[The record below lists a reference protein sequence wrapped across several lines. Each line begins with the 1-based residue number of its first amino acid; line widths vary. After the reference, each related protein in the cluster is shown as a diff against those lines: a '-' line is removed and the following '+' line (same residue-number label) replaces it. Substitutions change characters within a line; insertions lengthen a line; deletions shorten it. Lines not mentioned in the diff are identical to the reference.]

1 MQPAS
6 PAQSPHEG
14 MTDLGV
20 DERADV
26 EFAMDKHRQT
36 ISRWLFNAVDW
47 FIPAKIKTNTEI
59 IQGARMFLFSHLFG
73 PFLGHTI
80 SLYILFIHGPDT
92 AWWIF
97 FWAITAFWPFPLV
110 LKLTGWYV
118 PLALVSIQNLI
129 FCILWGCYQYGG
141 ISSPIM
147 PWLITVPLLG
157 FFYLPTRK
165 TRIMVSY
172 LIAINIAVVNVI
184 NVRYG
189 FNNGTIP
196 LSELSGLGM
205 VSTCCAGIYVSMMAL
220 YYANIV
226 SSQSEL
232 EAEIQRHLATTHRLR
247 VATEEAGRAS
257 RAKSEFLAKMSHE
270 LRTPLSAILGYSEML
285 MEELDTGDSKN
296 KDLRR
301 IHDGGKTLLELINDL
316 LDLSKLEAQKT
327 DLHVEK
333 FDLARLLASIAKEW
347 EGPAAESN
355 VEFRVKHEKDLG
367 TVVNDAQK
375 LRRVVDN
382 LMSNAVKFAKGG
394 RITLIASNDGRQVVI
409 AVADTGRGI
418 SPDRMNTILDSFGND
433 PTETSSKYGDRPG
446 LGLALSHRFCRLM
459 GGDLSVESEMGRGSC
474 FTIRVEA
481 RLACNSATNAL
492 QEAPQN
498 TARTIGDAENT
509 ILVIDDDASALDLI
523 GRILSK
529 EAVVPVLCRS
539 VAEGINRA
547 RECLPVAIILDIR
560 MQQPDGWEALRL
572 IREDPQLRSIKV
584 VLLTVDDD
592 FVKGRLLGADAHLLK
607 PIDREALVRCV
618 RAFCPAPRTNDLNKE
633 KLPAAAA
640 V

>member
-1 MQPAS
+1 M
-6 PAQSPHEG
+6 EK
-14 MTDLGV
+14 
-20 DERADV
+20 R
-26 EFAMDKHRQT
+26 RQR
-36 ISRWLFNAVDW
+36 ISRWLFNAVDR
-47 FIPAKIKTNTEI
+47 FIPPGIKANAEM

-97 FWAITAFWPFPLV
+97 FCAITAFWPFPLV
-110 LKLTGWYV
+110 LKVTGWYV

-165 TRIMVSY
+165 TRIMVSC
-172 LIAINIAVVNVI
+172 LIVVNIAAVNFI

-205 VSTCCAGIYVSMMAL
+205 VSTFCAGIYVSMMAL

-232 EAEIQRHLATTHRLR
+232 EAEIRRHLTTTHELR
-247 VATEEAGRAS
+247 VATEEAGRAN

-285 MEELDTGDSKN
+285 MEELDSSDPKN

-327 DLHVEK
+327 DLHVEE
-333 FDLARLLASIAKEW
+333 FDLAQLLASIAMDW
-347 EGPAAESN
+347 EKPIVESD
-355 VEFRVKHEKDLG
+355 VEFRVDYDEALG
-367 TVVNDAQK
+367 TGVNDAQK
-375 LRRVVDN
+375 LRRVIDN

-394 RITLIASNDGRQVVI
+394 RVTLTASNDDQQIVI
-409 AVADTGRGI
+409 TVADTGRGI
-418 SPDRMNTILDSFGND
+418 SPDRMTSILDSFGND
-433 PTETSSKYGDRPG
+433 PSETSSKYGDRPG

-459 GGDLSVESEMGRGSC
+459 GGDLSVESEMGRGSR
-474 FTIRVEA
+474 FTIRVQT
-481 RLACNSATNAL
+481 RLAHSSTINAMDNAPHDATRDVEESN
-492 QEAPQN
+492 N
-498 TARTIGDAENT
+498 TV
-509 ILVIDDDASALDLI
+509 LVIDDDPAALDLI
-523 GRILSK
+523 ERILSK
-529 EAVVPVLCRS
+529 EAIVLKLCRS
-539 VAEGINRA
+539 VAEGIVSA
-547 RECLPVAIILDIR
+547 RECMPAAIILDVR

-572 IREDPQLRSIKV
+572 IRADRQLSSTKV
-584 VLLTVDDD
+584 ILLTVDDD
-592 FVKGRLLGADAHLLK
+592 FVKGRILGADAHLLK
-607 PIDREALVRCV
+607 PIDRDALMRSI
-618 RAFCPAPRTNDLNKE
+618 RSFCPVLRTDHRSETN
-633 KLPAAAA
+633 ARVAAA

>member
-1 MQPAS
+1 
-6 PAQSPHEG
+6 
-14 MTDLGV
+14 
-20 DERADV
+20 
-26 EFAMDKHRQT
+26 MDKHRQK

-47 FIPAKIKTNTEI
+47 FIPAKLKANAEI

-97 FWAITAFWPFPLV
+97 FSAITAFWPFPLV
-110 LKLTGWYV
+110 LKVTGWYV

-165 TRIMVSY
+165 TRIIVSC
-172 LIAINIAVVNVI
+172 LIVINIVAVNFI

-189 FNNGTIP
+189 FDNGTIP
-196 LSELSGLGM
+196 LRELSGLGM
-205 VSTCCAGIYVSMMAL
+205 VSTFCAGIYVSMMAL

-232 EAEIQRHLATTHRLR
+232 EAEIRRHLTTTHELR

-285 MEELDTGDSKN
+285 MEELDSSDPKN

-327 DLHVEK
+327 DLHVEE
-333 FDLARLLASIAKEW
+333 FDLAELLAAIAMDW
-347 EGPAAESN
+347 EKPATESD
-355 VEFRVKHEKDLG
+355 VEFRVDHEEALG
-367 TVVNDAQK
+367 TAINDAQK
-375 LRRVVDN
+375 LRRVIDN

-394 RITLIASNDGRQVVI
+394 RVTLTASNDGQQIVI
-409 AVADTGRGI
+409 TVSDTGRGI
-418 SPDRMNTILDSFGND
+418 SPDRMTSILDSFGND
-433 PTETSSKYGDRPG
+433 PSETSSKYGDRPG

-481 RLACNSATNAL
+481 RLAHGSTINAMDVD
-492 QEAPQN
+492 APHDAARNVEESEN
-498 TARTIGDAENT
+498 TVLVIGD
-509 ILVIDDDASALDLI
+509 DPSALDLI
-523 GRILSK
+523 ERILSK
-529 EAVVPVLCRS
+529 EAIVPMLCRS
-539 VAEGINRA
+539 VSEGIVRA
-547 RECLPVAIILDIR
+547 RECMPAAIILDVR

-572 IREDPQLRSIKV
+572 IREDRQLSSTKV
-584 VLLTVDDD
+584 ILLTVDDD
-592 FVKGRLLGADAHLLK
+592 FVKGRILGADAHLLK
-607 PIDREALVRCV
+607 PIDRDALMRCI
-618 RAFCPAPRTNDLNKE
+618 RSFCPVLRTDHRSETN
-633 KLPAAAA
+633 ARVAAA

>member
-1 MQPAS
+1 M
-6 PAQSPHEG
+6 EK
-14 MTDLGV
+14 
-20 DERADV
+20 R
-26 EFAMDKHRQT
+26 RQR
-36 ISRWLFNAVDW
+36 ISRWLFNAVDR
-47 FIPAKIKTNTEI
+47 FIPPGIKANAEM

-97 FWAITAFWPFPLV
+97 FCAITAFWPFPLV
-110 LKLTGWYV
+110 LKVTGWYV

-165 TRIMVSY
+165 TRIMVSC
-172 LIAINIAVVNVI
+172 LIVVNIAAVNFI

-205 VSTCCAGIYVSMMAL
+205 VSTFCAGIYVSMMAL

-232 EAEIQRHLATTHRLR
+232 EAEIRRHLTTTHELR
-247 VATEEAGRAS
+247 VATEEAGRAN

-285 MEELDTGDSKN
+285 MEELDSSDPKN

-327 DLHVEK
+327 DLHVEE
-333 FDLARLLASIAKEW
+333 FDLAELLASIAMDWGK
-347 EGPAAESN
+347 PIAESD
-355 VEFRVKHEKDLG
+355 VEFRVDYEEALG
-367 TVVNDAQK
+367 TAVNDAQK
-375 LRRVVDN
+375 LRRVIDN

-394 RITLIASNDGRQVVI
+394 RVTLTASNDGQQVVI
-409 AVADTGRGI
+409 TVADTGRGI
-418 SPDRMNTILDSFGND
+418 SPDRMTSILDSFGND
-433 PTETSSKYGDRPG
+433 PSETSSKYGDRPG

-459 GGDLSVESEMGRGSC
+459 GGDLSVESEMGRGSR
-474 FTIRVEA
+474 FTIRVQT
-481 RLACNSATNAL
+481 RLAHSSTIHAMDK
-492 QEAPQN
+492 APHDA
-498 TARTIGDAENT
+498 ARNVDESENT
-509 ILVIDDDASALDLI
+509 VLVIDDDPSALDLI
-523 GRILSK
+523 ERILSK
-529 EAVVPVLCRS
+529 EAIVPMLCRS
-539 VAEGINRA
+539 VAEGIARA
-547 RECLPVAIILDIR
+547 RECMPAAIILDVR

-572 IREDPQLRSIKV
+572 IREDRQLSLTKV
-584 VLLTVDDD
+584 ILLTVDDD
-592 FVKGRLLGADAHLLK
+592 FVKGRILGADAHLLK
-607 PIDREALVRCV
+607 PIDRDALMRCI
-618 RAFCPAPRTNDLNKE
+618 RSFCPVLRTDHRSEAN
-633 KLPAAAA
+633 ARVAAA

>member
-1 MQPAS
+1 MREWLTWGAN
-6 PAQSPHEG
+6 
-14 MTDLGV
+14 
-20 DERADV
+20 ERADV
-26 EFAMDKHRQT
+26 EFAMDKYRQR

-47 FIPAKIKTNTEI
+47 FIPAKIETNAEI

-92 AWWIF
+92 AWWMF

-110 LKLTGWYV
+110 LKVTGWYV

-165 TRIMVSY
+165 TRIMVSC
-172 LIAINIAVVNVI
+172 LIVINIAAVNFI

-196 LSELSGLGM
+196 LRELSGLGM
-205 VSTCCAGIYVSMMAL
+205 VSTFCAGIYVSMMAL

-232 EAEIQRHLATTHRLR
+232 EAEIRRHLATTHQLR

-285 MEELDTGDSKN
+285 MEELDDSDPKT

-301 IHDGGKTLLELINDL
+301 IHDGGKTLVELINDL

-327 DLHVEK
+327 DLHVEE
-333 FDLARLLASIAKEW
+333 FDLAELLASIAMDW
-347 EGPAAESN
+347 ERPTAESD
-355 VEFRVKHEKDLG
+355 VEFRVNHAEALG

-375 LRRVVDN
+375 LRRVIDN

-394 RITLIASNDGRQVVI
+394 RVTLTASNDGRQIVI

-418 SPDRMNTILDSFGND
+418 SPERMTTILDSFGND
-433 PTETSSKYGDRPG
+433 PSETSSKYGDRPG

-474 FTIRVEA
+474 FTIRVQA
-481 RLACNSATNAL
+481 RLALSSAINAL
-492 QEAPQN
+492 QEAPHN
-498 TARTIGDAENT
+498 TAHNIGGSENT
-509 ILVIDDDASALDLI
+509 ILVIDDDPSALDLI
-523 GRILSK
+523 ERILSK
-529 EAVVPVLCRS
+529 EAILPVLCRS
-539 VAEGINRA
+539 VAEGIVRA
-547 RECLPVAIILDIR
+547 RECMPAAIILDVR

-572 IREDPQLRSIKV
+572 IREDRQLRSTKV
-584 VLLTVDDD
+584 ILLTVDDD
-592 FVKGRLLGADAHLLK
+592 FVKGRALGADAHLLK
-607 PIDREALVRCV
+607 PIDRDALIRCIGS
-618 RAFCPAPRTNDLNKE
+618 FCPALRTAHKSE
-633 KLPAAAA
+633 AKLPLAAA

>member
-1 MQPAS
+1 
-6 PAQSPHEG
+6 
-14 MTDLGV
+14 
-20 DERADV
+20 
-26 EFAMDKHRQT
+26 MDKHRHK
-36 ISRWLFNAVDW
+36 ISRWLFSAVDW
-47 FIPAKIKTNTEI
+47 FIPAKIKTNAEI

-97 FWAITAFWPFPLV
+97 FWAITAFWPFPLA
-110 LKLTGWYV
+110 LKVTGWYV

-165 TRIMVSY
+165 TRIMVSF
-172 LIAINIAVVNVI
+172 LIVINIAAVNFI

-196 LSELSGLGM
+196 LNELSGLGM
-205 VSTCCAGIYVSMMAL
+205 VSTFCAGMYVSMMAL

-232 EAEIQRHLATTHRLR
+232 EAEIRRHLATTHQLR

-270 LRTPLSAILGYSEML
+270 LRTPLSAVLGYSEML
-285 MEELDTGDSKN
+285 MEELDASDPKN

-333 FDLARLLASIAKEW
+333 FDLEELLASIAMDWKK
-347 EGPAAESN
+347 PAAESD
-355 VEFRVKHEKDLG
+355 VEFRLNITEALG
-367 TVVNDAQK
+367 TAVNDAQK
-375 LRRVVDN
+375 LKRVIDN
-382 LMSNAVKFAKGG
+382 LMSNAVKFARGG
-394 RITLIASNDGRQVVI
+394 RVTLTASNDGRQIVI

-418 SPDRMNTILDSFGND
+418 SPDRMTTILDSFGND
-433 PTETSSKYGDRPG
+433 PSETSSKYGDRPG

-459 GGDLSVESEMGRGSC
+459 GGDLSVDSEMGRGSC
-474 FTIRVEA
+474 FTIRVQAHLTPSATVHTPQEA
-481 RLACNSATNAL
+481 HKTACNPG
-492 QEAPQN
+492 E
-498 TARTIGDAENT
+498 GENT
-509 ILVIDDDASALDLI
+509 ILVIDDDPSALDLI
-523 GRILSK
+523 ERILSK
-529 EAVVPVLCRS
+529 EVIVPVLCRS
-539 VAEGINRA
+539 VGEGIDRA
-547 RECLPVAIILDIR
+547 RECMPAAIILDIR

-572 IREDPQLRSIKV
+572 IREDRQLRSIKV
-584 VLLTVDDD
+584 ILLTVDDD
-592 FVKGRLLGADAHLLK
+592 FVKGRVLGADAHLLK
-607 PIDREALVRCV
+607 PIDRDALMRCV
-618 RAFCPAPRTNDLNKE
+618 RAFCPALRTDHVRESDL
-633 KLPAAAA
+633 PTAA
-640 V
+640 VV